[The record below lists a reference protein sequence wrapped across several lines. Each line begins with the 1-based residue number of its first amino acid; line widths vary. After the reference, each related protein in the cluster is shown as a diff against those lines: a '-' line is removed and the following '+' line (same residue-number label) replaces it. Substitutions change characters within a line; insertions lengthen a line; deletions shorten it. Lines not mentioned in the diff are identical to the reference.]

1 MSASPSPTPSARD
14 ELMFLGTACHHRA
27 CNLHDFLPFYC
38 PACKKAFCQPHFL
51 PSSHECTAPLPPSM
65 VDRIAPQCPM
75 CDQVVN
81 YAQGSMDPNEAV
93 ERHILS
99 GTCTGVEGGEARKKA
114 LLRQRKDKG
123 EVCYR
128 RGCSKVL
135 VVQMKCDACAHSFCP
150 PHRHAPAHSCTVTP
164 ASSRSGTPVAKAPPA
179 GKSAMSRLLGNQ
191 TKPSPKPA
199 TPAAKAQPAKAQVEA
214 RAAAAAAAMKR
225 AGQDVK
231 VPFVKSKEEK
241 RANDEMQST
250 IKSLKTR
257 HDKGLLTPTEEVR
270 YAELVGKQE
279 SRRRGGSGSGS
290 GSKKDKGCVVM

>member
-1 MSASPSPTPSARD
+1 MSASPSPTPSTRD

-75 CDQVVN
+75 CDHVVN
-81 YAQGSMDPNEAV
+81 YAQGSMDPNVAV

-99 GTCTGVEGGEARKKA
+99 GTCTGVEGGQARKKA

-128 RGCSKVL
+128 RGCTKVL
-135 VVQMKCDACAHSFCP
+135 VVPMRCDACAHSFCP
-150 PHRHAPAHSCTVTP
+150 PHRHAPAHSCTATP
-164 ASSRSGTPVAKAPPA
+164 ASSRSGTPVAKPTSTPA

-191 TKPSPKPA
+191 TKPSPKLADP
-199 TPAAKAQPAKAQVEA
+199 PAAKPQPATAQVEA

-231 VPFVKSKEEK
+231 VPFIKSKDEK

-270 YAELVGKQE
+270 G
-279 SRRRGGSGSGS
+279 
-290 GSKKDKGCVVM
+290 